1 MLGKLLD
8 RPVTVTMAMLVVVV
22 LGIVSVRLLPVSLIP
37 DVDIPY
43 ITVQVSAPDMS
54 ARELDESVLKPLRQ
68 QLIQINSLA
77 SMDVSPRT
85 VQVW

>member
-22 LGIVSVRLLPVSLIP
+22 LGIVNVRLLPVSLIP

-43 ITVQVSAPDMS
+43 ITV
-54 ARELDESVLKPLRQ
+54 
-68 QLIQINSLA
+68 
-77 SMDVSPRT
+77 
-85 VQVW
+85 